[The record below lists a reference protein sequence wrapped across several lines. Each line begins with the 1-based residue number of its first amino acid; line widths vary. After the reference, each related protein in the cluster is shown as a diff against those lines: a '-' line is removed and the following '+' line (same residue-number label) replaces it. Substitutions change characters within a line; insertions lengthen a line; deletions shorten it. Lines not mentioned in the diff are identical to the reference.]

1 MKILVYPK
9 DDNPY
14 QELLYGK
21 LRQKKNIFFT
31 YLETEFLNSH
41 TLGLILLPSRL
52 IKYRLKHYDIF
63 HLHWTFA
70 IGLPTKSK
78 LFLNFL
84 TRAFFLIYFMAFL
97 KLIKLLNFKLI
108 WTVHNVMPIEN
119 EFINSV
125 WARRFLSILC
135 DAKIVHSESSIEE
148 MQKLGINT
156 KNTYIN
162 PIGSYVGIYKNSI
175 TEESARKYF
184 KFNKKDFIFLF
195 FGRIEPY
202 KGVEDL
208 LETFKQLIK
217 KRKNVRL
224 LIAGKCNNKDIKK
237 KLHNYKKELK
247 ENVKIY
253 AEFIENDE
261 IQYYFNCADVA
272 VFPFKIITTSST
284 VILALSFGKPI
295 ICPETGNLKEL
306 PDNLGFFYKLGNK
319 KGLLNCMESAI
330 LNKEKLKK
338 MGKNSFDYA
347 NSLSWDKIAEKTY
360 DIYKN
365 LESESYEK

>member
-14 QELLYGK
+14 QELLYEE
-21 LRQKKNIFFT
+21 LRQKKNIFCT
-31 YLETEFLNSH
+31 YLEIEFLNSH
-41 TLGLILLPSRL
+41 TLGLILLPYRL
-52 IKYRLKHYDIF
+52 IKYRLNRYDIF

-70 IGLPTKSK
+70 FGLPSKNK

-84 TRAFFLIYFMAFL
+84 TRAFFLIYFILFL

-108 WTVHNVMPIEN
+108 WTVHEVIPIEE

-125 WARRFLSILC
+125 WARRFLSKLC
-135 DAKIVHSESSIEE
+135 DAKIVHAKSSIEE

-162 PIGSYVGIYKNSI
+162 PIGSYIGIYKNRI

-184 KFNKKDFIFLF
+184 EFNEKDFVFLF
-195 FGRIEPY
+195 FGVIKPY

-224 LIAGKCNNKDIKK
+224 LIAGKCYNKDLKK
-237 KLHNYKKELK
+237 MLNNYKEELK
-247 ENVKIY
+247 EDVKIY
-253 AEFIENDE
+253 TEYIKKDE

-295 ICPETGNLKEL
+295 ICPKIGNLKEL
-306 PDNLGFFYKLGNK
+306 PENIGFFYKSSSK
-319 KGLLNCMESAI
+319 KGLLNCMEKAI

-338 MGKNSFDYA
+338 MEKNSFDYA

-360 DIYKN
+360 EIYKN
-365 LESESYEK
+365 LESENH